1 MACIDLAQ
9 YCGSKSVCQKSP
21 MAYVLSSSKFES
33 LKDSLQE
40 MFKRPVQDSEL
51 MLELEAFA
59 GDRCCLSCMMAY
71 CDGLL
76 TEPEKAKLALISKD
90 CSCDLQAVSVKN
102 ILQ

>member
-1 MACIDLAQ
+1 
-9 YCGSKSVCQKSP
+9 
-21 MAYVLSSSKFES
+21 
-33 LKDSLQE
+33 

-71 CDGLL
+71 CDGFL
-76 TEPEKAKLALISKD
+76 TEREKAKLALISKD
-90 CSCDLQAVSVKN
+90 CSCDLQAVSVKI

>member
-33 LKDSLQE
+33 LKDALQE
-40 MFKRPVQDSEL
+40 MFKRPVQDRQL

-71 CDGLL
+71 GEGFL
-76 TEPEKAKLALISKD
+76 TESEKAKLALISKD

>member
-33 LKDSLQE
+33 LKDALQE
-40 MFKRPVQDSEL
+40 MFKRPVQDRQL

-90 CSCDLQAVSVKN
+90 CSTCKLF
-102 ILQ
+102 L

>member
-71 CDGLL
+71 CEGFL
-76 TEPEKAKLALISKD
+76 TESEKAELALISKE
-90 CSCDLQAVSVKN
+90 CSCDLQAVSVK
-102 ILQ
+102 IVLQ

>member
-33 LKDSLQE
+33 LKDSSQE

-71 CDGLL
+71 CEGFL
-76 TEPEKAKLALISKD
+76 TESEMAKLALISKD
-90 CSCDLQAVSVKN
+90 CSCDLQAVSVK
-102 ILQ
+102 IVLQ